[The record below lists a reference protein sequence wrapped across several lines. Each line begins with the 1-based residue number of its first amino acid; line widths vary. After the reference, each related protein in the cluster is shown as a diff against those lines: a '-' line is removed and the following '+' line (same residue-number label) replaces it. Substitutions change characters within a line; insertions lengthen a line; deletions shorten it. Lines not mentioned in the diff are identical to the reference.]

1 MINRIMRSA
10 PRLNKMA
17 MTLRPHLFKILIT
30 IFAGSIAAI
39 ACTWSLMTD
48 HSVRFNYYRSGR
60 AFYRLP
66 PLPIM
71 YDSTTGKELTVR
83 ELEESDYDPDLPSV
97 SADPNRPD
105 PAVSDPANVWA
116 QVTSAVENK
125 DLAKVGELTKRY
137 LELTKYEMRDDTTG
151 IQWNRNSAVDMLDA
165 LSALKQGSKPEA
177 VAEYVTARRL
187 MVEVDPTGA
196 NEPLTPTTT
205 DRNLADN
212 WAYLNAARM
221 SFSPELS
228 DQATAAFRTHAAK
241 YPRSEK
247 NEAVLYMIAKLS
259 MQASYSFQQVGCG
272 ITGTNGDDIDPSK
285 VEPVEKC
292 RDENWSA
299 AIDGFRHL
307 IQKYPNGR
315 YTRDA
320 ESWLGFLYKR
330 GGERAES
337 LAVYYRLLGDPSD
350 RVMRLAAKKSLQV
363 MGHEYDDETLD
374 KVEKLVAGDRDA
386 AMAYAYHRIYNVAV
400 DSTNVEFEQWCCYGD
415 NKWQEE
421 QDERTRVTNEHDAG
435 KHEIKRVVR
444 FATAMMK
451 RYPQA
456 KMAGGFVVRVA
467 EAQIEL
473 QDYAEAQKMA
483 EKALELGVSGDLRA
497 EALWIKGSSEH
508 QRKDLAAARRTFTK
522 LIAEF
527 PDNKLTEGARRLLA
541 MTAED
546 QGDLETALEQYL
558 ALKYDYDAAYYTDV
572 LMETDR
578 LAKFVGSHAGSPE
591 YDKLLYALGVR
602 YMRDGRWKDARA
614 SFVRVR
620 TKTTISEEQL
630 DTGESG
636 AEPFAKEPEWG
647 VSDPSV
653 IKTAW
658 VMQDLKTIE
667 IMEHLEQVISAADGD
682 EAKAEAMYQLAS
694 FQYDSDPLLFY
705 DPAAWQGQRFELL
718 EQLSNGDD
726 MRLPNETQTIFEYSQ
741 SHEPLA
747 RAILIYDQILERY
760 PQTKAAKDALFSVV
774 VAHERLS
781 DLNPYW
787 RNIYESGLF
796 VGTRHQTNKDIRQ
809 LYPKFRWPLSRLG
822 WEASTRTV
830 NGGPAYPALPKP
842 PPKLS
847 ITQRIER
854 KLKKYADI
862 FEAKVSPKIERAA
875 DDYFSFLRGIFYG
888 LIAIMIMFAAGYAVL
903 IATHFR
909 TLRGNGTVVALR
921 SEHALEL
928 LPGTESRVEKVID
941 DR

>member
-1 MINRIMRSA
+1 MISENGPIRRISLA
-10 PRLNKMA
+10 AAKY
-17 MTLRPHLFKILIT
+17 LRNNVVRNVIVLL
-30 IFAGSIAAI
+30 AGAVTAL
-39 ACTWSLMTD
+39 ACGWSMFTD
-48 HSVRFNYYRSGR
+48 HSVRFNSFRNGR
-60 AFYRLP
+60 GFYRLP

-71 YDSTTGKELTVR
+71 YDPKTGRDITVAEVGVENYDGEMLADTT
-83 ELEESDYDPDLPSV
+83 
-97 SADPNRPD
+97 APNRHD
-105 PAVSDPANVWA
+105 PATSDPANVWGQIGEA
-116 QVTSAVENK
+116 IDSE
-125 DLAKVGELTKRY
+125 DLAKAGNLTRRY
-137 LELTKYEMRDDTTG
+137 LDLTALPTVDEESDR
-151 IQWNRNSAVDMLDA
+151 QAHRNSAYDILDA
-165 LSALKQGSKPEA
+165 MTALKQGSKPAA
-177 VAEYVTARRL
+177 VKEYLAARYRF
-187 MVEVDPTGA
+187 VPAVVPNDDEQIAAADV
-196 NEPLTPTTT
+196 
-205 DRNLADN
+205 NLRDN
-212 WAYLNAARM
+212 WDYL
-221 SFSPELS
+221 
-228 DQATAAFRTHAAK
+228 TAAHIDSQTEPDKALQAFREHAAK
-241 YPRSEK
+241 YPHSEK
-247 NEAVLYMIAKLS
+247 NEAVLYTIAKLTLES
-259 MQASYSFQQVGCG
+259 SYSFQNSGCG
-272 ITGTNGDDIDPSK
+272 IMGKEIFGDDIDPSK
-285 VEPVEKC
+285 VEPFEKC
-292 RDENWSA
+292 RDESWTA
-299 AIDGFRHL
+299 AINGFRRL
-307 IQKYPNGR
+307 MQKYPNGR
-315 YTRDA
+315 YFNDA
-320 ESWLGFLYKR
+320 RSWLGYLYRR
-330 GGERAES
+330 GGARAES
-337 LAVYYRLLGDPSD
+337 LAEYYRLLGDPSD
-350 RVMRLAAKKSLQV
+350 RATRLAAKKSLQV
-363 MGHEYDDETLD
+363 MGHEYDDATLD
-374 KVEKLVAGDRDA
+374 KVEKLIAGDRNA
-386 AMAYAYHRIYNVAV
+386 AMAYAYHRIYNYAI
-400 DSTNVEFEQWCCYGD
+400 DYTYTEFENWCCYGD
-415 NKWQEE
+415 DKWQQE
-421 QDERTRVTNEHDAG
+421 QDEKTRVADAQTKG
-435 KHEIKRVVR
+435 KHELDRIVR

-456 KMAGGFVVRVA
+456 KLTGGFVLRVA
-467 EAQIEL
+467 ESQIEL
-473 QDYAEAQKMA
+473 QNYTDALKMA
-483 EKALELGVSGDLRA
+483 DKALGLGVSGGLRA

-508 QRKDLAAARRTFTK
+508 QHKNFAAARSTFNK

-527 PDNKLTEGARRLLA
+527 PDAKLTEGARRLLA

-602 YMRDGRWKDARA
+602 YMRDGRWEDARA

-630 DTGESG
+630 DTGEDG

-647 VSDPSV
+647 VSDSSA

-667 IMEHLEQVISAADGD
+667 IMEHLEQAVASADGD
-682 EAKAEAMYQLAS
+682 EAKAEALYQLAS

-760 PQTKAAKDALFSVV
+760 PRTKAAKDALFSVV

-862 FEAKVSPKIERAA
+862 VEAKVSPKIEKAA

-909 TLRGNGTVVALR
+909 TLRGNGTIVALR